1 MADHTQGEPPALTA
15 QTRRRAEEW
24 LAADPD
30 PETRS
35 ELEALLAGDPV
46 ELERRFE
53 GRLAFGTAGIR
64 GPMGAGPMR
73 MNRVLV
79 RMVAAALA
87 ERLLQEREERS
98 MVVVSYDARHRSHVF
113 ATDTARVL
121 AARGIRV
128 EVLPGPMPTP
138 VLAFAVKHLDASA
151 GVMVTASHNPR
162 SDNGYKVY
170 WRGGHQ
176 LAPPI
181 DTEIGEIIDRTAPLS
196 GSDLASDGD
205 FGIEAA
211 GDDLVEAY
219 VDAVAGLLVPGGP
232 RSVRMAYTPLHGVGA
247 ETFLRA
253 VSRAGF
259 DPPEVVA
266 EQAEPD
272 PDFGTAPFP
281 NPEETGVVDQ
291 LLALAADTGADVAL
305 AHDPD
310 ADRLAVAVPEGGR
323 WRLLTGDETGC
334 LLAEHLLR
342 RAGPDDGPDQGT
354 GRHRLVINTVVSSR
368 LLPLIA
374 AAHDADWIETLTGFK
389 WIMQAHSQRA
399 ASHELVLGYEEAL
412 GYAVGEVVRDKDGI
426 GAALVMAELV
436 AALKSEER
444 TLGDLLDGL
453 HRRHGVH
460 ATGQRSVRFES
471 AVGNRQPMKMAMAA
485 LRDAPPTELG
495 GAAVTAVHDLA
506 AGGSHLPPADV
517 VVLELFGIEARVI
530 VRPSGTEPKMKVYAE
545 AVVVLGDGD
554 DDRGTRLRSARGEAR
569 TRIAALLDAAVRH
582 VADPER
588 HGRDRALAAAGD
600 TGTGVAGTGDTA
612 TGEAGTGDTATGE
625 AGTGDTA
632 TGEAGTG
639 DTATGEAGTGDTAT
653 GEAGTGDTATGE
665 AGTGDTATGEA
676 GTGDTATGEAGTG
689 DTATGEAGTG
699 DTATGEAGTGD
710 TATGEAGT
718 GDTATGEAG
727 TGDTATGEA
736 GTGDTATGEAGTG
749 DTATGE
755 AGTGDT
761 ATGEAGTGDTAT
773 GEAGTGDTATGE
785 AGTGDTATGEA
796 GTGDTA
802 TGEAGTGD
810 TATGEAGTGDT
821 ATGVRGACA
830 RPVGRALHRPAE
842 GCTPGPDAG
851 PADPTVGPVAA
862 VCVHPSLAGLA
873 AELLAGT
880 PVAVASVAGAF
891 PSGLSPLEVK
901 VAEVRAAVAAGAQE
915 IDTVLNRSAFLS
927 GRADLAAGELRALRE
942 AAGTAHFKVIL
953 EVCELGSATSVA
965 EATRLAID
973 SGADMVK
980 TSTGKGSAGASPQAV
995 LTMATTV
1002 AEHCAAGGR
1011 PVGIK
1016 VAGGVR
1022 TAADALGYLAIVRS
1036 VLGDDWLSPERLRF
1050 GASSLLGNVVA
1061 ELAGST
1067 AG

>member
-1 MADHTQGEPPALTA
+1 MADHKQGRPPALTGPA
-15 QTRRRAEEW
+15 RRRAEAW

-30 PETRS
+30 ADTRS
-35 ELEALLAGDPV
+35 ELEALLSGDRV
-46 ELERRFE
+46 DLERRFE

-64 GPMGAGPMR
+64 GRMGAGPLR

-79 RMVAAALA
+79 RIVAAALA
-87 ERLLQEREERS
+87 ERVLQEREERPT
-98 MVVVSYDARHRSHVF
+98 VVVGYDARHRSHRF
-113 ATDTARVL
+113 AIDTARVL
-121 AARGIRV
+121 AARGIRAT
-128 EVLPGPMPTP
+128 VLPRPMPTP

-162 SDNGYKVY
+162 SDNGCKVY
-170 WRGGHQ
+170 WRGGQQ
-176 LAPPI
+176 LAAPI
-181 DTEIGEIIDRTAPLS
+181 DTEIGRIMDRTAPLAE
-196 GSDLASDGD
+196 SDLASDD
-205 FGIEAA
+205 DIGIETA
-211 GDDLVEAY
+211 GDELVEAY
-219 VDAVAGLLVPGGP
+219 LDAVAGLLSPGGP

-253 VSRAGF
+253 LSRAGF
-259 DPPEVVA
+259 DPPAVVA

-272 PDFGTAPFP
+272 PDFVTAPFP
-281 NPEETGVVDQ
+281 NPEETGVVDR
-291 LLALAADTGADVAL
+291 LLDLAAHTGADVAL

-310 ADRLAVAVPEGGR
+310 ADRLAVAVPDAGR

-342 RAGPDDGPDQGT
+342 RAGPDDGPEPDT
-354 GRHRLVINTVVSSR
+354 GRRRLVINTVVSSR

-374 AAHDADWIETLTGFK
+374 AAHGADWAETLTGFK
-389 WIMQAHSQRA
+389 WILSAHSQRA
-399 ASHELVLGYEEAL
+399 DSHDLVLGYEEAL

-436 AALKSEER
+436 AALKREGR
-444 TLGDLLDGL
+444 TLGDLLDDL

-471 AVGNRQPMKMAMAA
+471 VIGNRQPMKMAMAA

-495 GAAVTAVHDLA
+495 GAAVTAVNDLA

-517 VVLELFGIEARVI
+517 VVLELFGIAARVI
-530 VRPSGTEPKMKVYAE
+530 VRPSGTEPKMKLYAE
-545 AVVVLGDGD
+545 AVVGLGDSAGS
-554 DDRGTRLRSARGEAR
+554 GTRLRSARAEAR

-588 HGRDRALAAAGD
+588 HGRGRALAAAASLG
-600 TGTGVAGTGDTA
+600 AGTGDAAARIATA
-612 TGEAGTGDTATGE
+612 DAADETRVDDLRLVVRCTDLTTLEGD
-625 AGTGDTA
+625 DTP
-632 TGEAGTG
+632 G
-639 DTATGEAGTGDTAT
+639 
-653 GEAGTGDTATGE
+653 
-665 AGTGDTATGEA
+665 
-676 GTGDTATGEAGTG
+676 
-689 DTATGEAGTG
+689 
-699 DTATGEAGTGD
+699 
-710 TATGEAGT
+710 
-718 GDTATGEAG
+718 
-727 TGDTATGEA
+727 
-736 GTGDTATGEAGTG
+736 
-749 DTATGE
+749 
-755 AGTGDT
+755 
-761 ATGEAGTGDTAT
+761 
-773 GEAGTGDTATGE
+773 
-785 AGTGDTATGEA
+785 
-796 GTGDTA
+796 
-802 TGEAGTGD
+802 
-810 TATGEAGTGDT
+810 
-821 ATGVRGACA
+821 RI
-830 RPVGRALHRPAE
+830 RALCSQALRPD
-842 GCTPGPDAG
+842 PG
-851 PADPTVGPVAA
+851 DPTVGPVAA

-927 GRADLAAGELRALRE
+927 GRADLAAGELRALRQ
-942 AAGTAHFKVIL
+942 AAGAAHFKVIL

-973 SGADMVK
+973 AGADMVK

-995 LTMATTV
+995 LTMAETV

-1022 TAADALGYLAIVRS
+1022 TAADAVAYLDIVRS
-1036 VLGDDWLSPERLRF
+1036 VLGDDWLTPERLRF
-1050 GASSLLGNVVA
+1050 GASSLLGNVVS

>member
-1 MADHTQGEPPALTA
+1 MADHKQGRPPALTGPA
-15 QTRRRAEEW
+15 RRRAEAW

-30 PETRS
+30 ADTRS
-35 ELEALLAGDPV
+35 ELEALLSGDRV
-46 ELERRFE
+46 DLERRFE

-64 GPMGAGPMR
+64 GRMGAGPLR

-79 RMVAAALA
+79 RIVAAALA
-87 ERLLQEREERS
+87 ERVLQEREERP
-98 MVVVSYDARHRSHVF
+98 MVVVGYDARHRSRRF
-113 ATDTARVL
+113 AIDAARVL
-121 AARGIRV
+121 VARGIRAT
-128 EVLPGPMPTP
+128 VLPRPMPTP

-162 SDNGYKVY
+162 SDNGCKVY
-170 WRGGHQ
+170 WRGGQQ
-176 LAPPI
+176 LAAPI
-181 DTEIGEIIDRTAPLS
+181 DTEIGQIIDRTAPLAEAY
-196 GSDLASDGD
+196 LASDD
-205 FGIEAA
+205 DIGIETA
-211 GDDLVEAY
+211 GDELAEAY
-219 VDAVAGLLVPGGP
+219 LDAVAGLLSPGGP

-253 VSRAGF
+253 LSRAGF
-259 DPPEVVA
+259 DPPAVVA

-272 PDFGTAPFP
+272 PNFVTAPFP
-281 NPEETGVVDQ
+281 NPEETGVVDR
-291 LLALAADTGADVAL
+291 LLDLAAHTGADVAL

-310 ADRLAVAVPEGGR
+310 ADRLAVAVPENGR

-342 RAGPDDGPDQGT
+342 RAGPDDGPEPGT
-354 GRHRLVINTVVSSR
+354 GRRRLVINTVVSSR

-374 AAHDADWIETLTGFK
+374 AAHGADWAETLTGFK
-389 WIMQAHSQRA
+389 WILSAHAQRA
-399 ASHELVLGYEEAL
+399 DSHDLVLGYEEAL

-436 AALKSEER
+436 AALKREGR
-444 TLGDLLDGL
+444 TLGDLLDDL

-471 AVGNRQPMKMAMAA
+471 VTGNRQPMKMAMAA

-554 DDRGTRLRSARGEAR
+554 DANSGTRLRSARGEAR

-588 HGRDRALAAAGD
+588 HGRGRALAASAGAGTGNAETGD
-600 TGTGVAGTGDTA
+600 PETGDAAARIATGTGDAAARIATGTGDTA
-612 TGEAGTGDTATGE
+612 ARIATADETRVDDLRLVVRCTDLTTLEGD
-625 AGTGDTA
+625 DTP
-632 TGEAGTG
+632 G
-639 DTATGEAGTGDTAT
+639 
-653 GEAGTGDTATGE
+653 
-665 AGTGDTATGEA
+665 
-676 GTGDTATGEAGTG
+676 
-689 DTATGEAGTG
+689 
-699 DTATGEAGTGD
+699 
-710 TATGEAGT
+710 
-718 GDTATGEAG
+718 
-727 TGDTATGEA
+727 
-736 GTGDTATGEAGTG
+736 
-749 DTATGE
+749 
-755 AGTGDT
+755 
-761 ATGEAGTGDTAT
+761 
-773 GEAGTGDTATGE
+773 
-785 AGTGDTATGEA
+785 
-796 GTGDTA
+796 
-802 TGEAGTGD
+802 
-810 TATGEAGTGDT
+810 
-821 ATGVRGACA
+821 RI
-830 RPVGRALHRPAE
+830 RALCSQALRPD
-842 GCTPGPDAG
+842 PG
-851 PADPTVGPVAA
+851 DPTLGPVAA

-942 AAGTAHFKVIL
+942 AAGAAHFKVIL
-953 EVCELGSATSVA
+953 EVCELGSAGAIA

-973 SGADMVK
+973 AGADMVK

-995 LTMATTV
+995 LTMAETV

-1022 TAADALGYLAIVRS
+1022 TAADAVAYLDIVRS
-1036 VLGDDWLSPERLRF
+1036 VLGDDWLTPERLRF

>member
-1 MADHTQGEPPALTA
+1 MADQKQRRPPALTA
-15 QTRRRAEEW
+15 PARRRAEAW

-30 PETRS
+30 ADTRS
-35 ELEALLAGDPV
+35 ELEALLSGDRV
-46 ELERRFE
+46 DLERRFE

-64 GPMGAGPMR
+64 GRMGAGPLR

-79 RMVAAALA
+79 RIVAAALA
-87 ERLLQEREERS
+87 ERVRQERDERP
-98 MVVVSYDARHRSHVF
+98 MVVVGYDARHRSHRF
-113 ATDTARVL
+113 AIDTARVL
-121 AARGIRV
+121 VASGIRAT
-128 EVLPGPMPTP
+128 VLPRPMPTP

-162 SDNGYKVY
+162 SDNGCKVY
-170 WRGGHQ
+170 WRGGQQ
-176 LAPPI
+176 LAAPI
-181 DTEIGEIIDRTAPLS
+181 DTEIGRIIDRTAPLVE
-196 GSDLASDGD
+196 SDLASDD
-205 FGIEAA
+205 DIGIETA
-211 GDDLVEAY
+211 GDELVEAY
-219 VDAVAGLLVPGGP
+219 LDAVAGLLSPGGP
-232 RSVRMAYTPLHGVGA
+232 RSVRTAYTPLHGVGA

-253 VSRAGF
+253 LSRAGF
-259 DPPEVVA
+259 DPPAVVA

-272 PDFGTAPFP
+272 PDFVTAPFP
-281 NPEETGVVDQ
+281 NPEETGVVDR
-291 LLALAADTGADVAL
+291 LLELAAHTGADVAL

-342 RAGPDDGPDQGT
+342 RAGPDDGPGQGT
-354 GRHRLVINTVVSSR
+354 GRRRLVINTVVSSR

-374 AAHDADWIETLTGFK
+374 AAYGADWAETLTGFK
-389 WIMQAHSQRA
+389 WILSAHSQRA
-399 ASHELVLGYEEAL
+399 ASHDLVLGYEEAL

-436 AALKSEER
+436 AALKRDGR
-444 TLGDLLDGL
+444 TLGDLLDDL

-471 AVGNRQPMKMAMAA
+471 VIGNRQPMKMAMAA
-485 LRDAPPTELG
+485 LRDAPPTELA

-545 AVVVLGDGD
+545 AVVGLDDGD
-554 DDRGTRLRSARGEAR
+554 DDHSGTRLRSARGEAR

-588 HGRDRALAAAGD
+588 HERGRALAAAAGAGAGD
-600 TGTGVAGTGDTA
+600 AGTGDAAASIATA
-612 TGEAGTGDTATGE
+612 DAADETRVDDLRLVVRCTDLTTLEGD
-625 AGTGDTA
+625 DTP
-632 TGEAGTG
+632 G
-639 DTATGEAGTGDTAT
+639 
-653 GEAGTGDTATGE
+653 
-665 AGTGDTATGEA
+665 
-676 GTGDTATGEAGTG
+676 
-689 DTATGEAGTG
+689 
-699 DTATGEAGTGD
+699 
-710 TATGEAGT
+710 
-718 GDTATGEAG
+718 
-727 TGDTATGEA
+727 
-736 GTGDTATGEAGTG
+736 
-749 DTATGE
+749 
-755 AGTGDT
+755 
-761 ATGEAGTGDTAT
+761 
-773 GEAGTGDTATGE
+773 
-785 AGTGDTATGEA
+785 
-796 GTGDTA
+796 
-802 TGEAGTGD
+802 
-810 TATGEAGTGDT
+810 
-821 ATGVRGACA
+821 RI
-830 RPVGRALHRPAE
+830 RALCSQALRP
-842 GCTPGPDAG
+842 D

-927 GRADLAAGELRALRE
+927 GRADLAAAELRALRE
-942 AAGTAHFKVIL
+942 AAGAAHFKVIL

-973 SGADMVK
+973 AGADMVK

-995 LTMATTV
+995 LTMAETV

-1022 TAADALGYLAIVRS
+1022 TAADALTYLDIVRS

-1050 GASSLLGNVVA
+1050 GASSLLADVVA
-1061 ELAGST
+1061 ELAGSAA

>member
-1 MADHTQGEPPALTA
+1 MADHKQGRPPALTGPA
-15 QTRRRAEEW
+15 RRRAEAW

-30 PETRS
+30 ADTRS
-35 ELEALLAGDPV
+35 ELEALLSGDRV
-46 ELERRFE
+46 DLERRFE

-64 GPMGAGPMR
+64 GRMGAGPLR

-79 RMVAAALA
+79 RIVAAALA
-87 ERLLQEREERS
+87 ERVLQEREERPT
-98 MVVVSYDARHRSHVF
+98 VVVGYDARHRSHRF
-113 ATDTARVL
+113 AIDTARVL
-121 AARGIRV
+121 VARGIRAT
-128 EVLPGPMPTP
+128 VLPRPMPTP

-162 SDNGYKVY
+162 SDNGCKVY
-170 WRGGHQ
+170 WRGGQQ
-176 LAPPI
+176 LAAPI
-181 DTEIGEIIDRTAPLS
+181 DTEIGRIMDRTAPLAE
-196 GSDLASDGD
+196 SDLASDD
-205 FGIEAA
+205 DIGIETA
-211 GDDLVEAY
+211 GDELVEAY
-219 VDAVAGLLVPGGP
+219 LDAVAGLLSPGGP

-253 VSRAGF
+253 LSRAGF
-259 DPPEVVA
+259 DPPAVVA

-272 PDFGTAPFP
+272 PDFATAPFP
-281 NPEETGVVDQ
+281 NPEETGVVDR
-291 LLALAADTGADVAL
+291 LLDLAAHTGADVAL

-310 ADRLAVAVPEGGR
+310 ADRLAVAVPDAGR

-342 RAGPDDGPDQGT
+342 RAGPDDGPEPGT
-354 GRHRLVINTVVSSR
+354 GRRRLVINTVVSSR

-374 AAHDADWIETLTGFK
+374 AAHGADWAETLTGFK
-389 WIMQAHSQRA
+389 WILSAHSQRA
-399 ASHELVLGYEEAL
+399 DSHDLVLGYEEAL

-436 AALKSEER
+436 AALKREGR
-444 TLGDLLDGL
+444 TLGDLLDDL

-471 AVGNRQPMKMAMAA
+471 VIGNRQPMKMAMAA

-495 GAAVTAVHDLA
+495 GAAVTAVNDLA

-517 VVLELFGIEARVI
+517 VVLELLGIEARVI

-554 DDRGTRLRSARGEAR
+554 DANSGTRLRSARAEAR

-588 HGRDRALAAAGD
+588 HERGRALAASAGAGTSD
-600 TGTGVAGTGDTA
+600 TGTGDAAARIATADAADETRVDDLRLVVRCTDLTTLEGD
-612 TGEAGTGDTATGE
+612 DTPG
-625 AGTGDTA
+625 
-632 TGEAGTG
+632 
-639 DTATGEAGTGDTAT
+639 
-653 GEAGTGDTATGE
+653 
-665 AGTGDTATGEA
+665 
-676 GTGDTATGEAGTG
+676 
-689 DTATGEAGTG
+689 
-699 DTATGEAGTGD
+699 
-710 TATGEAGT
+710 
-718 GDTATGEAG
+718 
-727 TGDTATGEA
+727 
-736 GTGDTATGEAGTG
+736 
-749 DTATGE
+749 
-755 AGTGDT
+755 
-761 ATGEAGTGDTAT
+761 
-773 GEAGTGDTATGE
+773 
-785 AGTGDTATGEA
+785 
-796 GTGDTA
+796 
-802 TGEAGTGD
+802 
-810 TATGEAGTGDT
+810 
-821 ATGVRGACA
+821 RI
-830 RPVGRALHRPAE
+830 RALCSQALRP
-842 GCTPGPDAG
+842 D
-851 PADPTVGPVAA
+851 PADPTLGPVAA

-927 GRADLAAGELRALRE
+927 GRADLAAAELRALRE
-942 AAGTAHFKVIL
+942 AAGAAHFKVIL
-953 EVCELGSATSVA
+953 EVCELGSAGAIA

-973 SGADMVK
+973 AGADMVK

-995 LTMATTV
+995 LTMAETV
-1002 AEHCAAGGR
+1002 AEHFAAGGR

-1022 TAADALGYLAIVRS
+1022 TAADALGYVGIVRS
-1036 VLGDDWLSPERLRF
+1036 VLGDDWLTPERLRF
-1050 GASSLLGNVVA
+1050 GAASLLGNVVA

>member
-1 MADHTQGEPPALTA
+1 MADHKQGKPPALTGPA
-15 QTRRRAEEW
+15 RRRAEAW

-30 PETRS
+30 ADTRS
-35 ELEALLAGDPV
+35 ELEALLSGDRV
-46 ELERRFE
+46 DLERRFE

-64 GPMGAGPMR
+64 GRMGAGPLR

-79 RMVAAALA
+79 RIVAAALA
-87 ERLLQEREERS
+87 ERVLQEREERPT
-98 MVVVSYDARHRSHVF
+98 VVVGYDARHRSHLF
-113 ATDTARVL
+113 AIDAARVL
-121 AARGIRV
+121 VARGIRAT
-128 EVLPGPMPTP
+128 VLPRPMPTP

-162 SDNGYKVY
+162 SDNGCKVY
-170 WRGGHQ
+170 WRGGQQ
-176 LAPPI
+176 LAAPI
-181 DTEIGEIIDRTAPLS
+181 DTEIGRIMDRTAPLAE
-196 GSDLASDGD
+196 SDLASDD
-205 FGIEAA
+205 DIGIETA
-211 GDDLVEAY
+211 GDELVEAY
-219 VDAVAGLLVPGGP
+219 LDAVAGLLSPGGP

-253 VSRAGF
+253 LSRAGF
-259 DPPEVVA
+259 DPPAVVA

-272 PDFGTAPFP
+272 PDFATAPFP
-281 NPEETGVVDQ
+281 NPEETGVVDR
-291 LLALAADTGADVAL
+291 LLDLAAHTGADVAL

-310 ADRLAVAVPEGGR
+310 ADRLAVAVPDAGR

-342 RAGPDDGPDQGT
+342 RAGPDDGPEPGT
-354 GRHRLVINTVVSSR
+354 GRRRLVINTVVSSR

-374 AAHDADWIETLTGFK
+374 AAHGADWAETLTGFK
-389 WIMQAHSQRA
+389 WILSAHSQRA
-399 ASHELVLGYEEAL
+399 DSHDLVLGYEEAL

-436 AALKSEER
+436 AALKREGR
-444 TLGDLLDGL
+444 TLGDLLDDL

-471 AVGNRQPMKMAMAA
+471 VIGNRQPMKMAMAA

-495 GAAVTAVHDLA
+495 GAAVTAVNDLA

-517 VVLELFGIEARVI
+517 VVLELLGIEARVI
-530 VRPSGTEPKMKVYAE
+530 IRPSGTEPKMKVYAE

-554 DDRGTRLRSARGEAR
+554 DANSGTRLRSARAEAR

-588 HGRDRALAAAGD
+588 HERGRALAASAGAGTSDTAAGD
-600 TGTGVAGTGDTA
+600 AAARIATADAADETRVDDLRLVVRCTDLTTLEGD
-612 TGEAGTGDTATGE
+612 DTPG
-625 AGTGDTA
+625 
-632 TGEAGTG
+632 
-639 DTATGEAGTGDTAT
+639 
-653 GEAGTGDTATGE
+653 
-665 AGTGDTATGEA
+665 
-676 GTGDTATGEAGTG
+676 
-689 DTATGEAGTG
+689 
-699 DTATGEAGTGD
+699 
-710 TATGEAGT
+710 
-718 GDTATGEAG
+718 
-727 TGDTATGEA
+727 
-736 GTGDTATGEAGTG
+736 
-749 DTATGE
+749 
-755 AGTGDT
+755 
-761 ATGEAGTGDTAT
+761 
-773 GEAGTGDTATGE
+773 
-785 AGTGDTATGEA
+785 
-796 GTGDTA
+796 
-802 TGEAGTGD
+802 
-810 TATGEAGTGDT
+810 
-821 ATGVRGACA
+821 RI
-830 RPVGRALHRPAE
+830 RALCSQALRP
-842 GCTPGPDAG
+842 D
-851 PADPTVGPVAA
+851 PADPTLGPVAA

-927 GRADLAAGELRALRE
+927 GRADLAAAELRALRE
-942 AAGTAHFKVIL
+942 AAGAAHFKVIL
-953 EVCELGSATSVA
+953 EVCELGSAGA
-965 EATRLAID
+965 IADATRLAID
-973 SGADMVK
+973 AGADMVK

-995 LTMATTV
+995 LTMAETV
-1002 AEHCAAGGR
+1002 AEHFAAGGR

-1022 TAADALGYLAIVRS
+1022 TAADALGYVDIVRS

-1067 AG
+1067 AS

>member
-1 MADHTQGEPPALTA
+1 MADQEQRRPPALTA
-15 QTRRRAEEW
+15 PARRRAEAW

-30 PETRS
+30 ADTRS
-35 ELEALLAGDPV
+35 ELEALLCGDRV
-46 ELERRFE
+46 DLERRFE

-64 GPMGAGPMR
+64 GRMGAGPLR

-79 RMVAAALA
+79 RIVAAALA
-87 ERLLQEREERS
+87 ERVRQERDERP
-98 MVVVSYDARHRSHVF
+98 MVVVGYDARHRSHRF
-113 ATDTARVL
+113 AIDTARVL
-121 AARGIRV
+121 VASGIRAT
-128 EVLPGPMPTP
+128 VLPRPMPTP

-162 SDNGYKVY
+162 SDNGCKVY
-170 WRGGHQ
+170 WRGGQQ
-176 LAPPI
+176 LAAPI
-181 DTEIGEIIDRTAPLS
+181 DTEIGRIIDRTAPLVE
-196 GSDLASDGD
+196 SDLASDD
-205 FGIEAA
+205 DIGIETA
-211 GDDLVEAY
+211 GDELVEAY
-219 VDAVAGLLVPGGP
+219 LDAVAGLLSPGGP
-232 RSVRMAYTPLHGVGA
+232 RSVRTAYTPLHGVGA

-253 VSRAGF
+253 LSRAGF
-259 DPPEVVA
+259 DPPAVVA

-272 PDFGTAPFP
+272 PDFATAPFP
-281 NPEETGVVDQ
+281 NPEETGVVDR
-291 LLALAADTGADVAL
+291 LLDLAAHTGADVAL

-342 RAGPDDGPDQGT
+342 RAGPDDGPGQGT
-354 GRHRLVINTVVSSR
+354 GRRRLVINTVVSSR
-368 LLPLIA
+368 LLALIA
-374 AAHDADWIETLTGFK
+374 AAHGADWAETLTGFK
-389 WIMQAHSQRA
+389 WILSAHSQRA
-399 ASHELVLGYEEAL
+399 DSHDLVLGYEEAL

-436 AALKSEER
+436 AALKRDGR
-444 TLGDLLDGL
+444 TLGDLLDDL

-471 AVGNRQPMKMAMAA
+471 VIGNRQPMKMAMAA
-485 LRDAPPTELG
+485 LRDAPPTELA

-545 AVVVLGDGD
+545 AVVGLDDGD
-554 DDRGTRLRSARGEAR
+554 DDHSGTRLRSARGEAR

-588 HGRDRALAAAGD
+588 HGRGRALAAAAGAGAGD
-600 TGTGVAGTGDTA
+600 AGTGDAAASIATA
-612 TGEAGTGDTATGE
+612 DAADETRVDDLRLVVRCTDLTTLEGD
-625 AGTGDTA
+625 DTP
-632 TGEAGTG
+632 G
-639 DTATGEAGTGDTAT
+639 
-653 GEAGTGDTATGE
+653 
-665 AGTGDTATGEA
+665 
-676 GTGDTATGEAGTG
+676 
-689 DTATGEAGTG
+689 
-699 DTATGEAGTGD
+699 
-710 TATGEAGT
+710 
-718 GDTATGEAG
+718 
-727 TGDTATGEA
+727 
-736 GTGDTATGEAGTG
+736 
-749 DTATGE
+749 
-755 AGTGDT
+755 
-761 ATGEAGTGDTAT
+761 
-773 GEAGTGDTATGE
+773 
-785 AGTGDTATGEA
+785 
-796 GTGDTA
+796 
-802 TGEAGTGD
+802 
-810 TATGEAGTGDT
+810 
-821 ATGVRGACA
+821 RI
-830 RPVGRALHRPAE
+830 RALCSQALRP
-842 GCTPGPDAG
+842 D

-862 VCVHPSLAGLA
+862 VCVHPSLTGLA

-927 GRADLAAGELRALRE
+927 GRADLAAAELRALRE
-942 AAGTAHFKVIL
+942 AAGAAHFKVIL

-973 SGADMVK
+973 AGADMVK

-995 LTMATTV
+995 LTMAETV

-1022 TAADALGYLAIVRS
+1022 TAADALTYLDIVRS

-1061 ELAGST
+1061 ELAGSAA

>member
-1 MADHTQGEPPALTA
+1 MADQKQGRPPALTA
-15 QTRRRAEEW
+15 PARQRAEAW

-30 PETRS
+30 ADTRS
-35 ELEALLAGDPV
+35 ELEALLSGDRV
-46 ELERRFE
+46 DLERRFE

-64 GPMGAGPMR
+64 GRMGAGPLR

-79 RMVAAALA
+79 RIVAAALA
-87 ERLLQEREERS
+87 ERVLQEREEHPT
-98 MVVVSYDARHRSHVF
+98 VVVGYDARHRSHRF
-113 ATDTARVL
+113 AIDTARVL
-121 AARGIRV
+121 VARGIRAT
-128 EVLPGPMPTP
+128 VLPRPMPTP

-162 SDNGYKVY
+162 SDNGCKVY
-170 WRGGHQ
+170 WRGGQQ
-176 LAPPI
+176 LAAPI
-181 DTEIGEIIDRTAPLS
+181 DTEIGRIIDRTAPLAE
-196 GSDLASDGD
+196 SDLASDD
-205 FGIEAA
+205 DTGIETA
-211 GDDLVEAY
+211 GDELVEAY
-219 VDAVAGLLVPGGP
+219 LDAVAGLLSPGGP
-232 RSVRMAYTPLHGVGA
+232 RSVRMAYTPLHGVGT

-253 VSRAGF
+253 LCRAGF
-259 DPPEVVA
+259 DPPAVVA

-272 PDFGTAPFP
+272 PDFATAPFP
-281 NPEETGVVDQ
+281 NPEETGVVDR
-291 LLALAADTGADVAL
+291 LLELAAHTGADVAL

-310 ADRLAVAVPEGGR
+310 ADRLAVAVPEAGR

-334 LLAEHLLR
+334 LLAEHLLG
-342 RAGPDDGPDQGT
+342 RAGPDDGPEPGT
-354 GRHRLVINTVVSSR
+354 GRRRLVINTVVSSR

-374 AAHDADWIETLTGFK
+374 AAHGADWAETLTGFK
-389 WIMQAHSQRA
+389 WILSAHSQRA
-399 ASHELVLGYEEAL
+399 DSHNLVLGYEEAL

-436 AALKSEER
+436 AALKRDRRS
-444 TLGDLLDGL
+444 LGDLLDDL

-471 AVGNRQPMKMAMAA
+471 VIGNRQPIRMAMAA

-506 AGGSHLPPADV
+506 AGGSHLPRADV

-545 AVVVLGDGD
+545 AVVGLDDGD
-554 DDRGTRLRSARGEAR
+554 DDHSGTRLRSARGEAR

-588 HGRDRALAAAGD
+588 HERGRALAAAAG
-600 TGTGVAGTGDTA
+600 AGTGDAEARIATA
-612 TGEAGTGDTATGE
+612 DAADETRVDDLRLVVRCIDLTTLEGD
-625 AGTGDTA
+625 DTP
-632 TGEAGTG
+632 G
-639 DTATGEAGTGDTAT
+639 
-653 GEAGTGDTATGE
+653 
-665 AGTGDTATGEA
+665 
-676 GTGDTATGEAGTG
+676 
-689 DTATGEAGTG
+689 
-699 DTATGEAGTGD
+699 
-710 TATGEAGT
+710 
-718 GDTATGEAG
+718 
-727 TGDTATGEA
+727 
-736 GTGDTATGEAGTG
+736 
-749 DTATGE
+749 
-755 AGTGDT
+755 
-761 ATGEAGTGDTAT
+761 
-773 GEAGTGDTATGE
+773 
-785 AGTGDTATGEA
+785 
-796 GTGDTA
+796 
-802 TGEAGTGD
+802 
-810 TATGEAGTGDT
+810 
-821 ATGVRGACA
+821 RI
-830 RPVGRALHRPAE
+830 RALCSQALRP
-842 GCTPGPDAG
+842 D

-901 VAEVRAAVAAGAQE
+901 VAEVRAAVASGAQE

-927 GRADLAAGELRALRE
+927 GRADFAAAELRALRE
-942 AAGTAHFKVIL
+942 AAGAAHFKVIL
-953 EVCELGSATSVA
+953 EVCELGSAGAVA

-973 SGADMVK
+973 AGADMVK

-995 LTMATTV
+995 LTMAETV

-1067 AG
+1067 AS

>member
-1 MADHTQGEPPALTA
+1 MADQKQRRPPALTA
-15 QTRRRAEEW
+15 PARRRAEAW

-30 PETRS
+30 ADTRS
-35 ELEALLAGDPV
+35 ELEALLSGDRV
-46 ELERRFE
+46 DLERRFE

-64 GPMGAGPMR
+64 GRMGAGPLR

-79 RMVAAALA
+79 RIVAAALA
-87 ERLLQEREERS
+87 ERVRQERDERP
-98 MVVVSYDARHRSHVF
+98 MVVVGYDARHRSHRF
-113 ATDTARVL
+113 AIDTARVL
-121 AARGIRV
+121 VASGIRAT
-128 EVLPGPMPTP
+128 VLPRPMPTP

-162 SDNGYKVY
+162 SDNGCKVY
-170 WRGGHQ
+170 WRGGQQ
-176 LAPPI
+176 LAAPI
-181 DTEIGEIIDRTAPLS
+181 DTEIGRIIDRTAPLVE
-196 GSDLASDGD
+196 SDLASDD
-205 FGIEAA
+205 DIGIETA
-211 GDDLVEAY
+211 GDELVEAY
-219 VDAVAGLLVPGGP
+219 LDAVAGLLSPGGP
-232 RSVRMAYTPLHGVGA
+232 RSVRTAYTPLHGVGA

-253 VSRAGF
+253 LSRAGF
-259 DPPEVVA
+259 DPPAVVA

-272 PDFGTAPFP
+272 PDFATAPFP
-281 NPEETGVVDQ
+281 NPEETGVVDR
-291 LLALAADTGADVAL
+291 LLDLAAHTGADVAL

-342 RAGPDDGPDQGT
+342 RAGPDDGPGQGT
-354 GRHRLVINTVVSSR
+354 GRRRLVINTVVSSR

-374 AAHDADWIETLTGFK
+374 AAYGADWAETLTGFK
-389 WIMQAHSQRA
+389 WILSAHSQRA
-399 ASHELVLGYEEAL
+399 ASHDLVLGYEEAL

-436 AALKSEER
+436 AALKRDGR
-444 TLGDLLDGL
+444 TLGDLLDDL

-471 AVGNRQPMKMAMAA
+471 VIGNRQPMKMAMAA
-485 LRDAPPTELG
+485 LRDAPPTELA

-545 AVVVLGDGD
+545 AVVGLDDGD
-554 DDRGTRLRSARGEAR
+554 DDHSGTRLRSARGEAR

-588 HGRDRALAAAGD
+588 HERGRALAAAAGAGAGD
-600 TGTGVAGTGDTA
+600 AGTGDAAASIATA
-612 TGEAGTGDTATGE
+612 DAADETRVDDLRLVVRCTDLTTLEGD
-625 AGTGDTA
+625 DTP
-632 TGEAGTG
+632 G
-639 DTATGEAGTGDTAT
+639 
-653 GEAGTGDTATGE
+653 
-665 AGTGDTATGEA
+665 
-676 GTGDTATGEAGTG
+676 
-689 DTATGEAGTG
+689 
-699 DTATGEAGTGD
+699 
-710 TATGEAGT
+710 
-718 GDTATGEAG
+718 
-727 TGDTATGEA
+727 
-736 GTGDTATGEAGTG
+736 
-749 DTATGE
+749 
-755 AGTGDT
+755 
-761 ATGEAGTGDTAT
+761 
-773 GEAGTGDTATGE
+773 
-785 AGTGDTATGEA
+785 
-796 GTGDTA
+796 
-802 TGEAGTGD
+802 
-810 TATGEAGTGDT
+810 
-821 ATGVRGACA
+821 RI
-830 RPVGRALHRPAE
+830 RALCSQALRP
-842 GCTPGPDAG
+842 D

-927 GRADLAAGELRALRE
+927 GRADLAAAELRALRE
-942 AAGTAHFKVIL
+942 AAGAAHFKVIL

-973 SGADMVK
+973 AGADMVK

-995 LTMATTV
+995 LTMAETV

-1022 TAADALGYLAIVRS
+1022 TAADALTYLDIVRS

-1061 ELAGST
+1061 ELAGSAA